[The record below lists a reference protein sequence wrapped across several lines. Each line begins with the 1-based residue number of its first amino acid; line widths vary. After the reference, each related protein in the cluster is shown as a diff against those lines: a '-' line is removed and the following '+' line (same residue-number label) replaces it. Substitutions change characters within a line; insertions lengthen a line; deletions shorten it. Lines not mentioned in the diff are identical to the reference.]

1 MPPRQIWR
9 PHGSSDEVDI
19 VLTGWEWVRILKY
32 LNNKYLFVL
41 TLITRIASAI
51 MPYIMSLIQGDLT
64 TLLVDSYF
72 SDGKK
77 FQTAI
82 NDTANRLYISVIITF
97 VLGVCNTVVESNFVP
112 QFLRDL
118 KTAVMRALLNHDIEY
133 YDQTETGIIIARIT
147 DDVENAYNAYTN
159 NVLSLVQSIVQWI
172 AGLIICFSKSAK
184 LTVYLLIVSPLY
196 VIIERL
202 GNRKLD
208 QLWLEYNNC
217 STTVSAKAT
226 EILTSFR
233 TVRSFDAELREYQ
246 IYKKQLYDVHRV
258 VKKNSYIHGTREFC
272 SSIVQWGSAAM
283 ILYITGTQAA
293 RGEVEPGVI
302 VVFMTISDLWNSA
315 FAGIFSLFAEFKK
328 SNVSSA
334 KLLEILEKEPSIKRN
349 VGRQLSHVEG
359 RIEFK
364 DVTFKYAT
372 REKPALNKLNFTVE
386 PNTTVAIVG
395 ESGCGKSTV
404 LQLIERF
411 YDVQEGQILVD
422 GVDVKDIAPS
432 SLRKF
437 IAFVPQT
444 PTMFSMNIK
453 NNIRYGKPGAHKDE
467 IISAAKIANAHEF
480 IIQQPQS
487 YGTSVHQNSLS
498 GGQKQRLCIARAV
511 MKDAPILLLD
521 EATAALDAE
530 SERLVQDA
538 IGSYRVGKTVIIVAH
553 RLSTVKYAEK
563 ILVMKE
569 GQVIES
575 GTHEELL
582 AKGGEYA
589 ELVKNQL
596 Q

>member
-1 MPPRQIWR
+1 MPPRQLWR
-9 PHGSSDEVDI
+9 PHGSADEIDI
-19 VLTGWEWVRILKY
+19 QLTGWELVRILKY
-32 LNNKYLFVL
+32 LQNKSLFFL
-41 TLITRIASAI
+41 TLLTKTSSSA

-64 TLLVDSYF
+64 TILVDKYF
-72 SDGKK
+72 SDGNK
-77 FQTAI
+77 FKQEVNNI
-82 NDTANRLYISVIITF
+82 ANRLYLTVIITF
-97 VLGVCNTVVESNFVP
+97 VLGVLNTIVESNFVP

-118 KTAVMRALLNHDIEY
+118 KAAVMKALMNHDIEY
-133 YDQTETGIIIARIT
+133 YDQTETGVIIARIT
-147 DDVENAYNAYTN
+147 DDVGNAYSAYTN
-159 NVLSLVQSIVQWI
+159 NILQLAQSMVSWVI
-172 AGLIICFSKSAK
+172 GLIVCFTKSPK
-184 LTVYLLIVSPLY
+184 LTVYLLFVAPLY

-202 GNRKLD
+202 RNRKLD
-208 QLWLEYNNC
+208 ALWLEYNNC

-246 IYKKQLYDVHRV
+246 IYKQQLFDVHKV
-258 VKKNSYIHGTREFC
+258 VKKNSYIHGVREFC

-293 RGEVEPGVI
+293 RGECEPGVI
-302 VVFMTISDLWNSA
+302 VVFLTISDMWNSA

-328 SNVSSA
+328 ANVSSA
-334 KLLEILEKEPSIKRN
+334 KLLEILEKEPSIKRDQ
-349 VGRQLSHVEG
+349 GRKLDHVEG

-364 DVTFKYAT
+364 NVVFKYAT
-372 REKPALNKLNFTVE
+372 REKPALNGLDFVVE

-395 ESGCGKSTV
+395 ESGCGKSTI

-411 YDVQEGQILVD
+411 YDVQEGQVLID
-422 GVDVKDIAPS
+422 GIDVKDIAPE
-432 SLRKF
+432 SLRSF

-444 PTMFSMNIK
+444 PTMFSMSIK
-453 NNIRYGKPGAHKDE
+453 NNIRYGKPEAHREE
-467 IISAAKIANAHEF
+467 IISAAKVANAHEF

-487 YGTSVHQNSLS
+487 YSTEVHQNSLS

-563 ILVMKE
+563 ILVLQE
-569 GQVIES
+569 GHVIES
-575 GTHEELL
+575 GNHEELM
-582 AKGGEYA
+582 AKGGAYA